1 MVRKEKAEAVK
12 ELEEV
17 FKSASTL
24 VMAEYRG
31 LTVSQQTQ
39 LRKDL
44 KKAGASFNVVKMS
57 LAKRAAENVGYK
69 DILEYFAGPTGIA
82 VIESDPVEAA
92 KVLKKFSTEN
102 EAFVVKGGL
111 MEEDPLTIEQLN
123 VLASIDSRDVLLAKI
138 AGGFNAPVSKL
149 ARTLKGVLN
158 KSGYAFKALLENK
171 ESTGEINSES
181 EESEA
186 SDEAKEEIKKEE
198 E

>member
-1 MVRKEKAEAVK
+1 
-12 ELEEV
+12 
-17 FKSASTL
+17 
-24 VMAEYRG
+24 MAEYRG

-44 KKAGASFNVVKMS
+44 KEAGASFNVVKMS
-57 LAKRAAENVGYK
+57 LAKRAAENAGYK
-69 DILEYFAGPTGIA
+69 DILDYFSGPTGIA
-82 VIESDPVEAA
+82 VIQTDPVEAA
-92 KVLKKFSTEN
+92 KVLKNFSTEN

-111 MEEDPLTIEQLN
+111 MDEEPLTIEQLN

-138 AGGFNAPVSKL
+138 AGGFNAPVTKL
-149 ARTLKGVLN
+149 AGTIKGVLN
-158 KSGYAFKALLENK
+158 KSGYAFKALLEKK

-186 SDEAKEEIKKEE
+186 SDEAKEDIKKEE